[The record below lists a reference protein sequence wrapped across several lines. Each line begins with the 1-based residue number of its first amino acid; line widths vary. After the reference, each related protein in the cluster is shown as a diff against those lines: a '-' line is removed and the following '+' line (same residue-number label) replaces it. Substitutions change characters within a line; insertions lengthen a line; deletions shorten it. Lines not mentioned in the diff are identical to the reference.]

1 MSAGVTRRGLVQAGA
16 VAISATVAGISAS
29 AVAAAPDPEAPLF
42 AALARYDDA
51 RTAWLAT
58 HDPHDEAME
67 RAFAA
72 YPPRPLAL
80 TSTGFDTLAGLK
92 ASGREKLPDGRT
104 RGFFVRGDIDRMRD
118 ADPVTELAWT
128 SEGERMPPVPHPKG
142 EARRQAIIASHDR
155 WAAECAAV
163 DEAVGLLAAAR
174 ANDAACEVLNAAEDA
189 LERLSPCTL
198 PGLVAKARWA
208 VGVGDA
214 AGSDDPLALF
224 AREVA
229 AFGGVVA

>member
-1 MSAGVTRRGLVQAGA
+1 MIPALTRRGLVQAGA
-16 VAISATVAGISAS
+16 AALGATVAG
-29 AVAAAPDPEAPLF
+29 VAAFAHAGVPDPDAPLF

-51 RTAWLAT
+51 RAAWLTT
-58 HDPHDEAME
+58 HAPHDEAME

-72 YPPRPLAL
+72 YPPRPPAL

-92 ASGREKLPDGRT
+92 ASGREKGPDGRIK
-104 RGFFVRGDIDRMRD
+104 GFFVQGDVDRLRD

-128 SEGERMPPVPHPKG
+128 SEGERLPPVPYPKG

-163 DEAVGLLAAAR
+163 DEAVGLLAAVR
-174 ANDAACEVLNAAEDA
+174 TNDAACEVLNDAEDA

-198 PGLVAKARWA
+198 PGLVARARWA
-208 VGVGDA
+208 VETGDA
-214 AGSDDPLALF
+214 AGSDGPLVTF

-229 AFGGVVA
+229 ALGGSGT